1 MLAILSNINI
11 EPISNLID
19 VEYFGSYDQIISE
32 LENPSTFTHS
42 PQCST
47 VWIHIDA
54 QEFIK
59 DLYYNKEGKQSVLE
73 LFDLTLQSIKAFLQ
87 KHSEKRLI
95 VSTLCLPA
103 MNYHTFI
110 DAAEASSSFALEFE
124 LNSRLHELKNS
135 CANLHLLPTNLVFHQ
150 LGFKECFASKY
161 WYLGRIKYSN
171 SAFKALAKQYKNLE
185 TALKNQYKK
194 VLVLDL
200 DNTLWGG
207 VLGELGPQGISL
219 GSELIAKAYQDF
231 QKAVK
236 SLKDLG
242 VILAICSKN
251 NEADAKEAFDTNP
264 NMVLA
269 WDDFASLKVNWQAK
283 HENIQEMANE
293 LSLGLDAFVFID
305 DNPVERDLVK
315 SMLPEVTV
323 PDFPKDPC
331 QLPSWF
337 LDSVVYPHFPKV
349 HLTREDR
356 LKNTLYKQKSAR
368 SNFAKTKSLKDFLTA
383 LEINLTIYKD
393 PAELMS
399 RLSQLTQKTNQ
410 FNLTLKRYE
419 EFEIE
424 NMIHDPNY
432 LLLAADYHDK
442 FGGEG
447 VIALIILR
455 ISGKTAYIENFL
467 LSCRVIG
474 REVEKALF
482 SQALKLMS
490 SDNIESIRGHY
501 TAGKRNQLIENLLKE
516 LGLEEIE
523 KHHYKQSIKALLEN
537 SYTYPIKIK
546 QVESISAN

>member
-11 EPISNLID
+11 EPISNLLD
-19 VEYFGSYDQIISE
+19 VEYFGNYDQVIPE
-32 LENPSTFTHS
+32 LENSSSFIHS

-59 DLYYNKEGKQSVLE
+59 DLYYSREGKQSILE
-73 LFDLTLQSIKAFLQ
+73 LFDLTLCSIRAFLQ
-87 KHSEKRLI
+87 MHKEKKVIL
-95 VSTLCLPA
+95 STLCLPA
-103 MNYHTFI
+103 MNYDTFI
-110 DAAEASSSFALEFE
+110 NSPEASSSFSLEFE

-135 CANLHLLPTNLVFHQ
+135 HTNAHLLPTNLIFHQ

-171 SAFKALAKQYKNLE
+171 SAFKELSVQFKNLE
-185 TALKNQYKK
+185 SALKNQSKK

-231 QKAVK
+231 QKAIK

-242 VILAICSKN
+242 IILAVCSKN

-264 NMVLA
+264 SMVLS
-269 WDDFASLKVNWQAK
+269 WDDFASLKVNWQPK
-283 HENIQEMANE
+283 HENIQEIANE
-293 LSLGLDAFVFID
+293 LNLGLDAFVFID

-315 SMLPEVTV
+315 SMLPEVSV

-331 QLPSWF
+331 QLPTWL
-337 LDSVVYPHFPKV
+337 LDSVIYPLFPKV
-349 HLTREDR
+349 QLTKEDR
-356 LKNTLYKQKSAR
+356 LKNKLYKQKSAR
-368 SNFAKTKSLKDFLTA
+368 SNFAKAKSLKDFLEA
-383 LEINLTIYKD
+383 LEIDLSIYRD
-393 PAELMS
+393 PLELKS

-410 FNLTLKRYE
+410 FNLTLQRFE

-424 NMIHDPNY
+424 NMLNDPSY

-442 FGGEG
+442 FGSEG
-447 VIALIILR
+447 VIALVILR
-455 ISGKTAYIENFL
+455 KSGQTAYIENFL

-482 SQALKLMS
+482 SEALKLMS
-490 SDNIESIRGHY
+490 SDNIKFIEGYY
-501 TAGKRNQLIENLLKE
+501 TPGKRNQLIEDLLKN
-516 LGLEEIE
+516 LGFEEIE
-523 KHHYKQSIKALLEN
+523 KHRYKQSLEVLLKKD
-537 SYTYPIKIK
+537 YKHPIKIK
-546 QVESISAN
+546 QIESISVN